1 MTADFNFKF
10 PIEVKKI
17 MDNSENIFDAAK
29 AGFDEIKKDIPKNI
43 DNKKADGDKSE
54 WNRYYDTFK
63 KKKNADRYIK
73 YKRDRYGR
81 GPDDILKN
89 SGEGAKPDNYD
100 VVRIGDEIG
109 ILAKESIS
117 YMQRYNDEDGEFNA
131 PNGASRIRRYLIW
144 NKSTKRRFSNAF
156 RSAII
161 KKLER

>member
-1 MTADFNFKF
+1 MTASFDFKF
-10 PIEVKKI
+10 PAEAKKVL
-17 MDNSENIFDAAK
+17 DNLESIFDAAK

-43 DNKKADGDKSE
+43 DNKKADGDKSR
-54 WNRYYDTFK
+54 WNRYYDTFSRK
-63 KKKNADRYIK
+63 EDADRYIK

-81 GPDDILKN
+81 GPDDLLKN

-117 YMQRYNDEDGEFNA
+117 YMQRYNDEDGRFNA

-156 RSAII
+156 KSAII